1 MLNLKDPWLR
11 EGPGRSLG
19 HRQSKGKIEGAS
31 RMQTFQ
37 PPALSGSRGAFVMPV
52 FMIAVAV
59 AAFWFAAV
67 MLAIACSVVVLS
79 AFSAS
84 VFVLALSRSMI
95 VFAAVVA
102 LSDLQFWIIL
112 LSIVEA
118 AVDINAL
125 FDTAI
130 CGVGVGCEDNN

>member
-1 MLNLKDPWLR
+1 
-11 EGPGRSLG
+11 
-19 HRQSKGKIEGAS
+19 
-31 RMQTFQ
+31 MQTFQ
-37 PPALSGSRGAFVMPV
+37 PPALSGSRRAFVMPA
-52 FMIAVAV
+52 FMIAMAVAV
-59 AAFWFAAV
+59 FWFAV
-67 MLAIACSVVVLS
+67 TMSAISCSVVVLS

-125 FDTAI
+125 FDTAV
-130 CGVGVGCEDNN
+130 CSVGVGCEDNN

>member
-11 EGPGRSLG
+11 EDPGRSQG
-19 HRQSKGKIEGAS
+19 HRRSKGKIEGAS
-31 RMQTFQ
+31 RAQTFQ

-52 FMIAVAV
+52 SMIAVAV
-59 AAFWFAAV
+59 ATFWFATV
-67 MLAIACSVVVLS
+67 MLAIACSVVVRS

-95 VFAAVVA
+95 VFAAVVT
-102 LSDLQFWIIL
+102 LSDLQFWSIL

-125 FDTAI
+125 FDTAV
-130 CGVGVGCEDNN
+130 CGVGIR

>member
-1 MLNLKDPWLR
+1 V
-11 EGPGRSLG
+11 
-19 HRQSKGKIEGAS
+19 
-31 RMQTFQ
+31 QTFQ

-84 VFVLALSRSMI
+84 LFVLALSRLMI
-95 VFAAVVA
+95 VFAAVVT
-102 LSDLQFWIIL
+102 LSDLQFWSIL
-112 LSIVEA
+112 LSIAEA
-118 AVDINAL
+118 VVDINAS
-125 FDTAI
+125 FDTAV